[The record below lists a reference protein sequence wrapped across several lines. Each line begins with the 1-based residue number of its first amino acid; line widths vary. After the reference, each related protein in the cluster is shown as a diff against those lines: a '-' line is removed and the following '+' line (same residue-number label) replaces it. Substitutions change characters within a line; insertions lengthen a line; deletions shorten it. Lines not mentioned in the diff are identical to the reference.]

1 MNEHQRHVK
10 ARQDILSGKTP
21 DKRIIVHMED
31 LDEKKKRQEEIK
43 AERERKS
50 GRSDALKEARTPWFC
65 PDCKKVMKKRLDD
78 KMYRLYNHCFDCQI
92 KFENKLRIE
101 GKYEQWEE
109 KKVLNNQLSYIK
121 DQIESIKDW
130 KEQSSKPFE
139 SMDSVGISEVELQKE
154 KWTQNTEQ
162 VEKMSKEALEELN
175 KMKEEVEEL
184 LKVASGDKFNIFYN
198 KNEIVVNLCRT
209 LIKEM
214 EKDEH

>member
-1 MNEHQRHVK
+1 MGYSKDIE
-10 ARQDILSGKTP
+10 RQNTALQSILDGGTP
-21 DKRIIVHMED
+21 EKRIMVAMED
-31 LDEKKKRQEEIK
+31 INEKKERQEQIK
-43 AERERKS
+43 KEREQS
-50 GRSDALKEARTPWFC
+50 NERSDALKAARTPWFC

-175 KMKEEVEEL
+175 KMKEEVEEKL
-184 LKVASGDKFNIFYN
+184 NSLEV
-198 KNEIVVNLCRT
+198 
-209 LIKEM
+209 
-214 EKDEH
+214 